1 MKKLIVHGDAKMIAK
16 DYTTRTEALN
26 SGSEIV
32 DKLSTISRSE
42 LREALTVFSHDT
54 LHHLSVKIL
63 IFTPR
68 NLQPTAMKSNYC

>member
-1 MKKLIVHGDAKMIAK
+1 MKKLIVHSDAKMIAS

-32 DKLSTISRSE
+32 DKLSTISRNE
-42 LREALTVFSHDT
+42 LNEALTVFSHDT

-63 IFTPR
+63 TFKSR
-68 NLQPTAMKSNYC
+68 NLQSTAMKSNYC